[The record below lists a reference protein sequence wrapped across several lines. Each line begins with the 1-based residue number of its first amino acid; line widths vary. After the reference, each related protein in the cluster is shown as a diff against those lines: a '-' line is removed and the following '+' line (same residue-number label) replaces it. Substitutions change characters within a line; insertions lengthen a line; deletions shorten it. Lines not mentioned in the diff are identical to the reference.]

1 LKRSNNPLQN
11 RKCSKREAVVPKG
24 DSGLFCFD
32 TIPDND
38 RNQDIFRRFPAGRTK
53 QREVRSKQMFNI
65 QSDYAL
71 NKARKDAIICK
82 SVTGQHT
89 ELTRAN
95 FSSEEEFQQWKA
107 WSDDDYHKAENDGR
121 NDDDCYSLDMNRDAA
136 GLSLE
141 DELISALDRASAE
154 MLRQKATAAQVA
166 AIKNILTQAQYR
178 RVWMCCVE
186 KLSMTE
192 IAKREHVTRQRI
204 NKSLLDAYRRIVNN
218 L

>member
-1 LKRSNNPLQN
+1 
-11 RKCSKREAVVPKG
+11 
-24 DSGLFCFD
+24 
-32 TIPDND
+32 
-38 RNQDIFRRFPAGRTK
+38 
-53 QREVRSKQMFNI
+53 MFNI

-89 ELTRAN
+89 ELTREN
-95 FSSEEEFQQWKA
+95 FSSEEEFQQWKT

-141 DELISALDRASAE
+141 DELISALDRASSE
-154 MLRQKATAAQVA
+154 KLRNKATATQVA
-166 AIKNILTQAQYR
+166 AIKNILTQTQYR
-178 RVWMCCVE
+178 RLWMYCVE
-186 KLSMTE
+186 GLSMTE
-192 IAKREHVTRQRI
+192 IAVREHV
-204 NKSLLDAYRRIVNN
+204 SLARVYNCLTDAYKRIVNN